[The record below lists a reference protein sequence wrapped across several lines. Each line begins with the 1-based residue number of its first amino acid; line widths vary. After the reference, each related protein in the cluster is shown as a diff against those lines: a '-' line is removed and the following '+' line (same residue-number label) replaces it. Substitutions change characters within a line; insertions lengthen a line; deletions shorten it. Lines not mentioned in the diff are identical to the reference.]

1 MLLSG
6 EQPSSN
12 TLGLWTKEVMV
23 AQNSSVT
30 AHMDKCNDLANRRR
44 LCHSSHFLFA
54 LWFFLFLFFVC
65 QHSDLSNL
73 WLFTCMW
80 FYCISMN
87 QNLAIK
93 EMTITILI
101 VNSREMMVRTPRLFV
116 VSF

>member
-1 MLLSG
+1 MLPQNGGVLLSG

-44 LCHSSHFLFA
+44 ICHSSWFLFA
-54 LWFFLFLFFVC
+54 LWFCFLVC

-73 WLFTCMW
+73 WLFTFMW

-87 QNLAIK
+87 QVIPSNKRNEYYNID
-93 EMTITILI
+93 
-101 VNSREMMVRTPRLFV
+101 S
-116 VSF
+116 